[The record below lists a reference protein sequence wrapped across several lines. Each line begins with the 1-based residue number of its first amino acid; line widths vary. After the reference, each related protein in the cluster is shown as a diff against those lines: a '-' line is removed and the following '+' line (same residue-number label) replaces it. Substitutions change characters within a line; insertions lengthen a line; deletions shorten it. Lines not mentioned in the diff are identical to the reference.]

1 MKGFWKSIWIFL
13 IVIVLSCDKKRKIAA
28 AIAKIPIAL
37 EVERFDQKFATTSLE
52 GLSGLQSEY
61 PFLFPKKYA
70 DSIWWK
76 KVNDTIQQEINRAVD
91 TTFGDF
97 SKEHDALYKLL
108 QHLNFYFPE
117 VGLPARVIT
126 ITSDVNYEH
135 SVILTDELLLLSLD
149 TYLGADHEFYIGIQ
163 EYIRKNFRKK
173 QLLPAIVNAYG
184 NRMIDNRSNRT
195 FLAHMVYYGKITYLK
210 EVLLPDYEAAELMGY
225 TPDEY
230 AWTQENEVP
239 IWRYFIE
246 KELLY
251 DTNQQ
256 LLGRFLHPAPFSKF
270 YLALDNQ
277 SPGRVGQYIGW
288 QIVRAYMKN
297 NEVSLQQLLKTDGET
312 IFKTSKYKPA
322 K

>member
-1 MKGFWKSIWIFL
+1 MKGSWKGIWIFL
-13 IVIVLSCDKKRKIAA
+13 IVIVWSCDKKGKIAE

-37 EVERFDQKFATTSLE
+37 EVERFDQKFANTSLE
-52 GLSGLQSEY
+52 GLSELKSEY

-70 DSIWWK
+70 DSIWWM

-97 SKEHDALYKLL
+97 SKEYDALYKLL

-117 VGLPARVIT
+117 VGLPTRVIT
-126 ITSDVNYEH
+126 ITSDVNYKH

-163 EYIRKNFRKK
+163 EYIRKNFRKE
-173 QLLPAIVNAYG
+173 QLMPAIVNAYG

-195 FLAHMVYYGKITYLK
+195 FLEHMVHYGKITYLK
-210 EVLLPDYEAAELMGY
+210 EVLLPAFEAAELMGY
-225 TPDEY
+225 TPDEH

-256 LLGRFLHPAPFSKF
+256 LLARFLHPAPFSKF

-277 SPGRVGQYIGW
+277 SPGRIGQYIGW

-297 NEVSLQQLLKTDGET
+297 NEVSLQQLLKTDAET
-312 IFKTSKYKPA
+312 IFKASKYKPA